1 MLVKEIMT
9 RKLESIPPTTTL
21 DKAAQMMRD
30 LELGSL
36 AVMVSGGKLIGM
48 VTDRDICCRGVAGG
62 FEPATT
68 AVSEI
73 MSRDIRFCFSDD
85 TVTAA
90 VRQMEAY
97 HIRRLAVLNRDKTMA
112 GFLSVD
118 DLAHYSRQMAG
129 EVLDTVRPTQH

>member
-1 MLVKEIMT
+1 VT
-9 RKLESIPPTTTL
+9 
-21 DKAAQMMRD
+21 
-30 LELGSL
+30 
-36 AVMVSGGKLIGM
+36 VSGGKLIGM
-48 VTDRDICCRGVAGG
+48 ITDRDICCRGVAGG

-90 VRQMEAY
+90 VRQMEAN

>member
-9 RKLESIPPTTTL
+9 RKLESIPPTATL
-21 DKAAQMMRD
+21 DKAAQKMRD
-30 LELGSL
+30 LKLGSL
-36 AVMVSGGKLIGM
+36 PVTVSGKLIGM
-48 VTDRDICCRGVAGG
+48 ITDRDICCRGVANG

-73 MSRDIRFCFSDD
+73 MSRDVWFCFSDD

-90 VRQMEAY
+90 VRQMEEH